1 MGILKHMSLTTF
13 VAVVSLAWFLIGLL
27 LGMRLRGGRRGSG
40 SSGSSSGFSGA
51 GGGRVNSA
59 EIYVGG
65 LADNTTEADI
75 RKAFERFGQ
84 VKDVRVVNSRA
95 DGTNKVFAFIT
106 MGGVDQAQAAVDG
119 MNGRD
124 LDGSKVIVSEARSR
138 RRRGRR

>member
-1 MGILKHMSLTTF
+1 MSFAIGSIKDGLLPLM
-13 VAVVSLAWFLIGLL
+13 SLAWFLAGLL

-40 SSGSSSGFSGA
+40 GA
-51 GGGRVNSA
+51 GASAGGGGGGRVHTP

-65 LADNTTEADI
+65 LADDTTEADI
-75 RKAFERFGQ
+75 RKAFDRFGQ

-95 DGTNKVFAFIT
+95 DGTNRVFAFIT

-119 MNGRD
+119 MNGQS
-124 LDGSKVIVSEARSR
+124 LKGSQVIVSEARSR